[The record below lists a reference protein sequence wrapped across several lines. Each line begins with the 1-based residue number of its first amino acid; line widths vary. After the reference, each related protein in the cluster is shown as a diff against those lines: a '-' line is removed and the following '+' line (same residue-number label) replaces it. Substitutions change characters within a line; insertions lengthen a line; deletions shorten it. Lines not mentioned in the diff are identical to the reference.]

1 MVTLPALSFS
11 YDALAPYI
19 DAKTMEIHHSKHH
32 QTYVDKYNAVIA
44 KYPELDKIPVE
55 DVLRQLT
62 SIKVDEKD
70 RIAIKNHGGGVSNH
84 TLFWTMLGPTKQI
97 AAQLVDR
104 ITKTFGSVQIF
115 KEQFSQAAVNHFG
128 SGWVWLVENEKKEL
142 VIYSLPNQDS
152 PLTLGHTPLITL
164 DVWEHAYYLMYQNR
178 RAEYIASWWNVLKL
192 IP

>member
-11 YDALAPYI
+11 YDALVPYI

-44 KYPELDKIPVE
+44 KYPDLDKIPVE
-55 DVLRQLT
+55 EVLQQLT
-62 SIKVDEKD
+62 SINVDEKD
-70 RIAIKNHGGGVSNH
+70 RMAIKNHGGGVSNH
-84 TLFWTMLGPTKQI
+84 TLFWTMLGPTKQVDE
-97 AAQLVDR
+97 QLVSR
-104 ITKTFGSVQIF
+104 ITKTFGSVEVF

-152 PLTLGHTPLITL
+152 PLTLGHTPIITL
-164 DVWEHAYYLMYQNR
+164 DVWEHAYYLTYQNR
-178 RAEYIASWWNVLKL
+178 RAEYITNWWNVLKL
-192 IP
+192 I